1 MIEDLKWAA
10 PDRYDILKEFARK
23 NRLMPTLAEAVL
35 WEQIRGVAL
44 GTKLF
49 RQYIIAD
56 YIVDFVSLQHKLV
69 IEVDGAYHS
78 ELEQQEYDENR
89 TLRLERLGFHV
100 IRFSNDEI
108 VNSIGNVVKTI
119 QTNLLK

>member
-10 PDRYDILKEFARK
+10 PDLYDILKEFARK
-23 NRLMPTLAEAVL
+23 NRLMPTLAEAML
-35 WEQIRGVAL
+35 WEQIRGKAL
-44 GTKLF
+44 
-49 RQYIIAD
+49 
-56 YIVDFVSLQHKLV
+56 
-69 IEVDGAYHS
+69 
-78 ELEQQEYDENR
+78 EYDESR

-100 IRFSNDEI
+100 IRFNNDEI

>member
-35 WEQIRGVAL
+35 WEQIRGKVL
-44 GTKLF
+44 GTKFF

-56 YIVDFVSLQHKLV
+56 YIVDFVSLQHNLV

>member
-35 WEQIRGVAL
+35 WEQIRGKAL
-44 GTKLF
+44 
-49 RQYIIAD
+49 
-56 YIVDFVSLQHKLV
+56 
-69 IEVDGAYHS
+69 
-78 ELEQQEYDENR
+78 EYDESR